1 MKGPNSD
8 PITLRLP
15 KGWKEVLKGIA
26 ERNRRTVTAE
36 ILHQLEQNFN
46 ETAGAEFA
54 DRTPAARHTSAAHK
68 GVASITN
75 GIGDAIDD
83 IYG

>member
-1 MKGPNSD
+1 MSNRDTD
-8 PITLRLP
+8 PFLLRLP
-15 KGWKEVLKGIA
+15 KGWKDRLKEA
-26 ERNRRTVTAE
+26 AARNRRTMTSE

-46 ETAGAEFA
+46 ETAGAEFG
-54 DRTPAARHTSAAHK
+54 DRTPAARHASAARK

-83 IYG
+83 SYR